1 MDCSTSDLPVH
12 HQLSELAQTH
22 VYRVC
27 DAIQHI
33 ILCFPLL
40 LLPSVFPSMRVIPNE
55 SVLCITW
62 SKYWSFRFSI
72 SPFNQYLGLISFR
85 INWFGLLAVQETL
98 NSLLQHHNSSS
109 SIQHQFFGSQL
120 SLWSNSH
127 IHTWLLEKS

>member
-1 MDCSTSDLPVH
+1 MLKLMSIKSVMPLNH
-12 HQLSELAQTH
+12 L
-22 VYRVC
+22 
-27 DAIQHI
+27 

-98 NSLLQHHNSSS
+98 NSLLQHHS
-109 SIQHQFFGSQL
+109 
-120 SLWSNSH
+120 
-127 IHTWLLEKS
+127 